1 MGISGLWRL
10 EAPPSRQRLDLLLDY
25 LFLKS
30 LLLGLLERTR
40 AGGGSVKAR
49 SVLCPTAPP
58 CCTS

>member
-1 MGISGLWRL
+1 MGIRGIQLFD
-10 EAPPSRQRLDLLLDY
+10 APPYRQRLDLLLEY

>member
-10 EAPPSRQRLDLLLDY
+10 DAPPSRQRLDLLPDY

-30 LLLGLLERTR
+30 LLLGPLARAR

-49 SVLCPTAPP
+49 SVLCQIAPP